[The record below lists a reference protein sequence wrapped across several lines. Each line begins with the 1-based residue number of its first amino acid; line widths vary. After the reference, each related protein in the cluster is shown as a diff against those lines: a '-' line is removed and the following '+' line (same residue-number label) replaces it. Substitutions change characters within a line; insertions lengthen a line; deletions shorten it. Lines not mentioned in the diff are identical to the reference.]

1 MITVRFRP
9 VADRIRTFSV
19 WLTDPGLC
27 APMLVGY
34 VREDLLSWIAK
45 TREGVTELKTG
56 FRSRADAATWILI
69 EGGFAQRPK
78 PAAELQEAA

>member
-1 MITVRFRP
+1 MWTVW
-9 VADRIRTFSV
+9 VA
-19 WLTDPGLC
+19 DPGLC

-45 TREGVTELKTG
+45 TREGLTDIRAG
-56 FRSRADAATWILI
+56 FQSRADAATWILVQ
-69 EGGFAQRPK
+69 GGFAQRPK